1 MFSNFCNLPIF
12 LAAQAQANL
21 GVAAKPAVIDSTS
34 SHSYAQLLLDSYAV
48 ESEIIQHI
56 TSPGNNVALLI
67 PNSYLYVISTL
78 GIWLSGSAVVPLS
91 LMHVKSELGYFLS
104 DSDCKAVLST
114 NEHLELL
121 TTVCNE
127 FDLSVKII
135 LVDTIP
141 LYLVPP
147 SDIPSHNIDINSN
160 ALVVYTSGTTGKP
173 KGVVSSHINV
183 NAQLTSLRTAWE
195 INENDRLLHVLPLH
209 HTHTLINKLMSF
221 LFCLFCKNKK
231 ALLLKKF
238 ESYSESELEASKV
251 FKKWEQLTT
260 QVMVERYGMSEIG
273 MALSNSGTDK
283 SQRFPG
289 HVGTPLPNVSVRLV
303 NEAGVDVTNDPNL
316 SGEVQIKGDT
326 VFKRFKTG
334 DVGNCNSDGVFKLLG
349 RNSTDIIKSGGYK
362 LSSIELE
369 QHILEC
375 ELVREIS
382 VVAIP
387 DEILEFVPGAA
398 VVFKKQD
405 QENSDDSKEMI
416 DQLRKWCLKEMSQYK
431 VPRFFVVVDEL
442 PVNLMRK
449 VDKKKVLALF
459 K

>member
-21 GVAAKPAVIDSTS
+21 DVAAKPAVIDSTS

-56 TSPGNNVALLI
+56 SSPGNNVAILI

-127 FDLSVKII
+127 FNLSIKII
-135 LVDTIP
+135 LVDSIP
-141 LYLVPP
+141 LYIVPP
-147 SDIPSHNIDINSN
+147 TEIPSHNIDIESN
-160 ALVVYTSGTTGKP
+160 ALVVYTSGTTAKRYS
-173 KGVVSSHINV
+173 VFNSYFFYITYSN
-183 NAQLTSLRTAWE
+183 SLK
-195 INENDRLLHVLPLH
+195 IK
-209 HTHTLINKLMSF
+209 I
-221 LFCLFCKNKK
+221 K
-231 ALLLKKF
+231 ALYSMINAGATIEMMPKF
-238 ESYSESELEASKV
+238 SVTGVINRVINGERNLSLFMGVPAMYL
-251 FKKWEQLTT
+251 
-260 QVMVERYGMSEIG
+260 MVERYGMSEIG

-289 HVGTPLPNVSVRLV
+289 YVGTPLPGVSVRLI

-334 DVGNCNSDGVFKLLG
+334 DVGNRNSDGIFKLLG

-398 VVFKKQD
+398 VVFNKQE
-405 QENSDDSKEMI
+405 QGSSVDSKELI

-431 VPRFFVVVDEL
+431 VPRFFVAVDEL

>member
-21 GVAAKPAVIDSTS
+21 DVAAKPAVIDSTS

-56 TSPGNNVALLI
+56 SSPGNNVALLI

-127 FDLSVKII
+127 FNLSIKII
-135 LVDTIP
+135 LVDSIP
-141 LYLVPP
+141 LYIVPP
-147 SDIPSHNIDINSN
+147 TEIPSHNIDIESN

-173 KGVVSSHINV
+173 KGVVSSHFNV
-183 NAQLTSLRTAWE
+183 NAQLTSLKIAWG

-209 HTHTLINKLMSF
+209 HTHALYSMINAGATIEMMPKFSVTGVINRVINGERNLS
-221 LFCLFCKNKK
+221 LFMGVPAMYL
-231 ALLLKKF
+231 
-238 ESYSESELEASKV
+238 
-251 FKKWEQLTT
+251 
-260 QVMVERYGMSEIG
+260 MVERYGMSEIG

-289 HVGTPLPNVSVRLV
+289 YVGTPLPGVSVRLI

-326 VFKRFKTG
+326 VFK
-334 DVGNCNSDGVFKLLG
+334 
-349 RNSTDIIKSGGYK
+349 
-362 LSSIELE
+362 
-369 QHILEC
+369 
-375 ELVREIS
+375 
-382 VVAIP
+382 
-387 DEILEFVPGAA
+387 
-398 VVFKKQD
+398 
-405 QENSDDSKEMI
+405 
-416 DQLRKWCLKEMSQYK
+416 
-431 VPRFFVVVDEL
+431 
-442 PVNLMRK
+442 
-449 VDKKKVLALF
+449 
-459 K
+459 